1 MHTLSDMF
9 PNILTENQLKI
20 LPLLEPFNE
29 GYYLAGGTAIAL
41 HIGHRKSID
50 FDLFTAGRIKRKII
64 KNWINHLSVEPVT
77 LLHEQDDQIHIT
89 IENVRVTFFS
99 FPFELK
105 CSENIHGFMMP
116 SLITLSALKAF
127 ALGGR
132 AKWKD
137 YVDLFFILSNY
148 FSLKEVIGRADELF
162 TGKFNGRLFR
172 NQLRYFDDIDYEE
185 KVEYL
190 VKPVPEEKIKE
201 FLTDISLE
209 LF

>member
-1 MHTLSDMF
+1 
-9 PNILTENQLKI
+9 
-20 LPLLEPFNE
+20 
-29 GYYLAGGTAIAL
+29 
-41 HIGHRKSID
+41 
-50 FDLFTAGRIKRKII
+50 
-64 KNWINHLSVEPVT
+64 
-77 LLHEQDDQIHIT
+77 
-89 IENVRVTFFS
+89 
-99 FPFELK
+99 
-105 CSENIHGFMMP
+105 MP

-148 FSLKEVIGRADELF
+148 FSLKEVICSADEILA
-162 TGKFNGRLFR
+162 GKFNGRLFR
-172 NQLRYFDDIDYEE
+172 NQLRYFDDIDYGE

-190 VKPVPEEKIKE
+190 FKSVPEEKIKE